1 MRTAI
6 VYYSLTG
13 NVDNAA
19 EKIAARLGADIIRI
33 APEKEFPDKGF
44 KKFFWGGKSAV
55 MREEP
60 KLLPCSFDAANYD
73 RVILG
78 TPVWAS
84 NITPPMRTFVKA
96 HAEELKEKSLA
107 VFFCFSGGGAD
118 KACEKLKKLIGVENF
133 AAETALID
141 PLAKPSEANEK
152 LIAEFCEKLS

>member
-13 NVDNAA
+13 NADNAA

-33 APEKEFPDKGF
+33 APEKEFPKEGF

-84 NITPPMRTFVKA
+84 NITPPMRTFVQTHK
-96 HAEELKEKSLA
+96 EELKTKSLA

-118 KACEKLKKLIGVENF
+118 KAKEKLKKLLGVDGF
-133 AAETALID
+133 DAETVLTD
-141 PLAKPSEANEK
+141 PLTKPTEANDK
-152 LIAEFCEKLS
+152 LIEEFCDKLI